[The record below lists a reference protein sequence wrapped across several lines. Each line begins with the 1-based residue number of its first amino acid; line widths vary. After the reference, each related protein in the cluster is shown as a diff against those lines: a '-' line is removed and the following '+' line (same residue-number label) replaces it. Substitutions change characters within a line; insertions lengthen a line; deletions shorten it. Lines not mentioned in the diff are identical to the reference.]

1 MKTEQADLPSLR
13 LIREQAAWLG
23 PARTWLLKQ
32 ANAGQRH
39 SLLDLGCGFGVVSK
53 ELAKLSRGRV
63 VALDHSLLALQAA
76 PAMLRKSTPAC
87 GDATNLPFADASFDL
102 VFCQL
107 ALLWMPLEGTLSEV
121 RRVLQPGGV
130 LIAIEPDYGGMIEH
144 PPELATRELW
154 IDALRRAGA
163 DPLVGRKL
171 PGLLAGHGFDVQVEL
186 MSKLTAPVPQ
196 RFDLLRGLPLTG
208 YERKQVDAIKRQ
220 AGKLHGPWQQVA
232 HLPFML
238 VTAEVKKDAGG
249 RTMQRGLRRIMPLGK
264 SKDANAQK

>member
-1 MKTEQADLPSLR
+1 MSNEQADLPSLR
-13 LIREQAAWLG
+13 LIRDQAAWLA

-32 ANAGQRH
+32 ANVSQRR

-53 ELAKLSRGRV
+53 ELARLSRGQV
-63 VALDHSLLALQAA
+63 VALDHSLPALLTA
-76 PAMLRKSTPAC
+76 PSALRKASPAC
-87 GDATNLPFADASFDL
+87 ADAASLPFAEASFDL

-107 ALLWMPLEGTLSEV
+107 ALLWMPLEPTLAEV

-154 IDALRRAGA
+154 VDALRRAGA

-171 PGLLAGHGFDVQVEL
+171 PGLLAGLGLEVQVEL
-186 MSKLTAPVPQ
+186 MSKLTAPAPQ

-208 YERKQVDAIKRQ
+208 YERKQLDALKRR
-220 AGKLHGPWQQVA
+220 ARKLDAPWQQVA

-238 VTAEVKKDAGG
+238 VTAELKKTDKARRLWPAGW
-249 RTMQRGLRRIMPLGK
+249 RK
-264 SKDANAQK
+264 S

>member
-1 MKTEQADLPSLR
+1 MKAEQADLPSLR
-13 LIREQAAWLG
+13 LIREQAAWLA

-32 ANAGQRH
+32 ANAGQRR

-53 ELAKLSRGRV
+53 ELAKLSRGQV
-63 VALDHSLLALQAA
+63 VALDHSLPALLAA
-76 PAMLRKSTPAC
+76 PSALRKSPPAC
-87 GDATNLPFADASFDL
+87 ADAANLPFADATFDL

-107 ALLWMPLEGTLSEV
+107 ALLWMPLEPALAEV

-130 LIAIEPDYGGMIEH
+130 LVAIEPDYGGMIEH

-154 IDALRRAGA
+154 IDALKRAGA
-163 DPLVGRKL
+163 DPLVGRRL
-171 PGLLAGHGFDVQVEL
+171 PGLLAGHGFDVTVEL

-220 AGKLHGPWQQVA
+220 AKQLSAPWQQVV

-238 VTAEVKKDAGG
+238 VTAEVQKDAVG
-249 RTMQRGLRRIMPLGK
+249 RLAPRGLRRIMPRGK
-264 SKDANAQK
+264 SKDVTVE